1 MQSHYALILVIFF
14 YPQTYQMFKQQHNNY
29 QSSQGSSADE
39 SVPRAEGR
47 FQVNLINPLGR
58 LIVRGEEQLMIN
70 LIWDAQAGLRLPFIR
85 EKGQHGQSESITGKG
100 VLYSNG
106 VNRGDDK
113 RFRY

>member
-1 MQSHYALILVIFF
+1 M
-14 YPQTYQMFKQQHNNY
+14 TYEPGRQNIENDVLFVRLFLLP
-29 QSSQGSSADE
+29 SQGSPADE
-39 SVPRAEGR
+39 PVPRAEGR
-47 FQVNLINPLGR
+47 FRVNIINPLGR